1 MAVVSLEGLSKRYGP
16 HLAVDDV
23 SFDVGQRE
31 VMGLLGPNGSG
42 KTTILRILTGYLR
55 PSAGTVRVAGFDVVR
70 DGRAARR
77 RVGYVPE
84 DAPLYQHMRVN
95 EFLEFMGRLRGLDGR
110 QLRTSIG
117 AASERLA
124 LADVA
129 GTIIGRLSRGY
140 RQRVCLAQAV
150 LHGPDLLILDEPT
163 NGLDPR
169 QIIEFRELIRG
180 LAEQCSIVVTS
191 HILAEIA
198 RLADRVAILLGGRLL
213 AVRPLGAAGS
223 LRVRARSD
231 MGAGVFPLLQA
242 AVAEAGGGA
251 AISEEP
257 PADGMVSWRVRSVD
271 PAAAERLVSRLSA
284 AGIAVV
290 EPSEA
295 GSDLEETFLA
305 VTARTPMR

>member
-55 PSAGTVRVAGFDVVR
+55 PSAGTVHVAGFDVVQE
-70 DGRAARR
+70 GRAARR
-77 RVGYVPE
+77 RIGYVPE
-84 DAPLYQHMRVN
+84 DAPLYPHMRVN
-95 EFLEFMGRLRGLDGR
+95 EFLEFMGRLRGLDGSR
-110 QLRTSIG
+110 LRAAIG
-117 AASERLA
+117 AASERLG
-124 LADVA
+124 LVDV
-129 GTIIGRLSRGY
+129 GETIIGRLSRGY

-150 LHGPDLLILDEPT
+150 LHGPDLLVLDEPT

-180 LAEQCSIVVTS
+180 LADQCSIVVTS

-213 AVRPLGAAGS
+213 AVRPLGPAGS
-223 LRVRARSD
+223 VRIRTRTD
-231 MGAGVFPLLQA
+231 MTPLLRTA
-242 AVAEAGGGA
+242 MAEAGAGA
-251 AISEEP
+251 EIVEEP
-257 PADGMVSWRVRSVD
+257 PADGMITWRVRSAN
-271 PAAAERLVSRLSA
+271 PAAADQLVARLGA

-290 EPSEA
+290 ELSDA

-305 VTARTPMR
+305 VTSGKPLQ

>member
-1 MAVVSLEGLSKRYGP
+1 MAVVSLQGLSKRYGP
-16 HLAVDDV
+16 HLAVDNV

-42 KTTILRILTGYLR
+42 KTTILRILTGYLH
-55 PSAGTVRVAGFDVVR
+55 PSAGTVKVAGFDVVKE
-70 DGRAARR
+70 GRAARR

-84 DAPLYQHMRVN
+84 DAPLYPHMRVN
-95 EFLEFMGRLRGLDGR
+95 EFLEFMGRLRGLDGSV
-110 QLRTSIG
+110 LRTALG
-117 AASERLA
+117 AASERLG
-124 LADVA
+124 LGDVG

-150 LHGPDLLILDEPT
+150 LHGPDLLVLDEPT

-180 LAEQCSIVVTS
+180 LADQCSIVVTS

-223 LRVRARSD
+223 VRLRVRSD
-231 MGAGVFPLLQA
+231 LGAGVMPLLR
-242 AVAEAGGGA
+242 VAGEGA
-251 AISEEP
+251 EIVEEP
-257 PADGMVSWRVRSVD
+257 LVDGMASWRVRAAD
-271 PAAAERLVSRLSA
+271 RAAADRLVARLGA
-284 AGIAVV
+284 TGMAVV
-290 EPSEA
+290 ELSET

-305 VTARTPMR
+305 VTARKPVQ